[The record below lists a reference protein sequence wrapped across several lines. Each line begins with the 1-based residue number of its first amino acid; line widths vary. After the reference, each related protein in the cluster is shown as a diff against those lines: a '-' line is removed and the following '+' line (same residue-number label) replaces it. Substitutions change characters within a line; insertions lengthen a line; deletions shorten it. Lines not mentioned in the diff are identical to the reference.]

1 MNKWGIAQILAGCN
15 NKYKPP
21 INDGLQ
27 VPVALLAATTVHQVS
42 WTAEPG
48 VQIHPTIHNKC
59 WCSRTR
65 EDPPGKVLWNLT
77 QYYVFGPGEGKKKR
91 WRVPMLAKQDP
102 QWNINWRPE
111 QQRRWSGWGRYSYER
126 MQEKIWSELAQISLA
141 LGVAVKWRAKSL
153 IVSLWAQTLSVAEP
167 SSILLPFWFKNET
180 SRQVLLSTGKAL
192 EVASEK
198 Y

>member
-1 MNKWGIAQILAGCN
+1 MGYKCLQLSWQQQQSIRFLEQQNWVSKYTPLFTTSAGVAEQERTHLEKYFEILLSIMC
-15 NKYKPP
+15 
-21 INDGLQ
+21 L
-27 VPVALLAATTVHQVS
+27 
-42 WTAEPG
+42 
-48 VQIHPTIHNKC
+48 VQEK
-59 WCSRTR
+59 
-65 EDPPGKVLWNLT
+65 EK
-77 QYYVFGPGEGKKKR
+77 KKKR

-126 MQEKIWSELAQISLA
+126 MQEKIWSGLAQISLA

-180 SRQVLLSTGKAL
+180 SRQVLLSTGKVL